1 MLAKILGPGKHSRGA
16 RVPRVDSP
24 PAAGAPWRNGAPR
37 GPEVNPDVV
46 GAIARLRADGVLSPA
61 QASRFDRVARREL
74 VSLRLEIRA
83 LLYAGV
89 LLLTGGVGALVAQHQ
104 HDIGPLAIAFGIG
117 LAALGCLGWVARR
130 AAPFSWGPVPSAGVA
145 FDYVLLLGLLLAAAD
160 LAYVEAQLTL
170 LGPRWP
176 RHLLVVAALDLLA
189 AYRWDSRTALG
200 LALTSLA
207 AWRGL
212 AVGLVPTVL
221 GPGIAADLRA
231 SAIGLG
237 VIYLAAAVISARLE
251 RKPHFESVFA
261 PAGLLLLL
269 GGLLAGVFTDPRA
282 WTLWLL
288 PTLVVAGLVIAVAV
302 HVGRS
307 PYFALGLLAAYVAL
321 VRLLFEPFRYGMY
334 ADSVP
339 LLLSAGLG
347 AGALAVIFAVHR
359 RMRER

>member
-1 MLAKILGPGKHSRGA
+1 MLAKIRGPGKRSRGA

-61 QASRFDRVARREL
+61 QAARFDRVARREL
-74 VSLRLEIRA
+74 VTLRFEIRA

-130 AAPFSWGPVPSAGVA
+130 AAAFSWGPVPSAGVA

-221 GPGIAADLRA
+221 GPGIGIDEDPVIRQPLATADD
-231 SAIGLG
+231 IEG
-237 VIYLAAAVISARLE
+237 
-251 RKPHFESVFA
+251 PDQ
-261 PAGLLLLL
+261 P
-269 GGLLAGVFTDPRA
+269 
-282 WTLWLL
+282 
-288 PTLVVAGLVIAVAV
+288 
-302 HVGRS
+302 VGR
-307 PYFALGLLAAYVAL
+307 
-321 VRLLFEPFRYGMY
+321 
-334 ADSVP
+334 
-339 LLLSAGLG
+339 G
-347 AGALAVIFAVHR
+347 AGGDDIQD
-359 RMRER
+359 

>member
-1 MLAKILGPGKHSRGA
+1 
-16 RVPRVDSP
+16 
-24 PAAGAPWRNGAPR
+24 
-37 GPEVNPDVV
+37 VNPDVV

-61 QASRFDRVARREL
+61 QAARFDRVARREL
-74 VSLRLEIRA
+74 VTLRFEIRA

-130 AAPFSWGPVPSAGVA
+130 AAAFSWGPVPSAGVA

-237 VIYLAAAVISARLE
+237 VLYLAAA
-251 RKPHFESVFA
+251 
-261 PAGLLLLL
+261 
-269 GGLLAGVFTDPRA
+269 
-282 WTLWLL
+282 
-288 PTLVVAGLVIAVAV
+288 
-302 HVGRS
+302 
-307 PYFALGLLAAYVAL
+307 AAYVGYFARPRHARRRRRARPRAVRRPGRAL
-321 VRLLFEPFRYGMY
+321 HGGHRDRVARR
-334 ADSVP
+334 
-339 LLLSAGLG
+339 
-347 AGALAVIFAVHR
+347 HR
-359 RMRER
+359 RRQGPRRPARWLERGRPERLR